1 MRGAEKGEVSVK
13 GFEGEE
19 SREDEGRRT
28 QWSREQV
35 EEKGDPEER
44 AGRALRDMPAE
55 L

>member
-1 MRGAEKGEVSVK
+1 MK

-19 SREDEGRRT
+19 SREDKGRRK
-28 QWSREQV
+28 QWNREQV

-44 AGRALRDMPAE
+44 AGRASRDMRAE